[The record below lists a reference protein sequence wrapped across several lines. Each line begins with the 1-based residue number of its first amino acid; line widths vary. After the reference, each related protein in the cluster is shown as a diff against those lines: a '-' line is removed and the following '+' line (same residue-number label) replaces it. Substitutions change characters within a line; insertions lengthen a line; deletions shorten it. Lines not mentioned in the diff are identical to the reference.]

1 LFSENKLGEIEISF
15 SSEVAEQLLNLARNV
30 KMISQKKPSSSQ
42 PAVKNRQVIIKKQCS
57 IYSFFSTLDFVAGDL
72 IYPFFNI

>member
-1 LFSENKLGEIEISF
+1 
-15 SSEVAEQLLNLARNV
+15 
-30 KMISQKKPSSSQ
+30 MISQKKPSSSQ

-72 IYPFFNI
+72 IYPFFLHLGESLGQNKSNFFNS